1 MANMINCPHCGKLT
15 DPQLENCPHCGGR
28 VRQRTRPQPAAR
40 KRGRQTC
47 PSCKA
52 LVQEG
57 DIICVVCGTNLLTG
71 QKVGPETAAPSKR
84 KDFTP
89 QLVVG
94 SIVAVLV
101 IVVAGFFMWAAG
113 SDPVARARQLVADGD
128 NMQALTELRNYV
140 QNYPMHEEAVY
151 ELGRLEAWNGRPADA
166 AENFE
171 RIVLEMGGSNLD
183 AARSAVVYL
192 GDSIGARSRPRQ
204 IEMLRRLAGADADDW
219 KTKMMLAL
227 SQGAEGDT
235 AGLLKGADEVLS
247 TRPLDSL
254 AHWSLG
260 IGYALKGDYKA
271 ANERLERAR
280 RYEETADEPALTAE
294 VMVAKGFVASMS
306 GDTEKAL
313 ELLSE
318 AVQDPALPVRKDAL
332 TQLGKLLIQEG
343 RFSEALTHLETAI
356 HLRPI
361 EFTVP
366 YMRALCFQLIGSG
379 QDARA
384 AFEVISQQQNNPY
397 ALDGAVRLASIAL
410 SMSNLPQAQDAIDRA
425 QQLGGGSA
433 AYFTVRGRVDA
444 SAGNL
449 ASARENFRKAIVAD
463 GTYAAAYLESGL
475 TYLKQESLSEALR
488 ELERYLELIG
498 DDAQDADVEKV
509 RTLAEQLR
517 QTTGQ
522 DGMLEA
528 RNSEKLGTGGRGR
541 QTGQVTL

>member
-1 MANMINCPHCGKLT
+1 M
-15 DPQLENCPHCGGR
+15 
-28 VRQRTRPQPAAR
+28 
-40 KRGRQTC
+40 
-47 PSCKA
+47 
-52 LVQEG
+52 
-57 DIICVVCGTNLLTG
+57 
-71 QKVGPETAAPSKR
+71 
-84 KDFTP
+84 
-89 QLVVG
+89 
-94 SIVAVLV
+94 
-101 IVVAGFFMWAAG
+101 
-113 SDPVARARQLVADGD
+113 
-128 NMQALTELRNYV
+128 
-140 QNYPMHEEAVY
+140 
-151 ELGRLEAWNGRPADA
+151 
-166 AENFE
+166 
-171 RIVLEMGGSNLD
+171 
-183 AARSAVVYL
+183 
-192 GDSIGARSRPRQ
+192 
-204 IEMLRRLAGADADDW
+204 
-219 KTKMMLAL
+219 
-227 SQGAEGDT
+227 QGAH
-235 AGLLKGADEVLS
+235 EVIS
-247 TRPLDSL
+247 VRPTDSM

-271 ANERLERAR
+271 ANDQLERAR

-294 VMVAKGFVASMS
+294 VTVAKGFVASMS

-332 TQLGKLLIQEG
+332 TQLGKLLMQEG
-343 RFSEALTHLETAI
+343 RFSEALPHLETAI
-356 HLRPI
+356 RLRPI

-366 YMRALCFQLIGSG
+366 YLRALCFQSIGSG
-379 QDARA
+379 QDART

-509 RTLAEQLR
+509 RTLDEQLR

>member
-28 VRQRTRPQPAAR
+28 VRQKHRPQPAAR

-57 DIICVVCGTNLLTG
+57 DIICVVGGTNRLTG

-84 KDFTP
+84 TVFTP
-89 QLVVG
+89 QVVVG
-94 SIVAVLV
+94 SIVTVLA
-101 IVVAGFFMWAAG
+101 IVVAGFFMWAAQ
-113 SDPVARARQLVADGD
+113 SDPVARARQLIADGE
-128 NMQALTELRNYV
+128 NMQALTELRIYV
-140 QNYPMHEEAVY
+140 QPDSMHEEAVY
-151 ELGRLEAWNGRPADA
+151 ELGRLEAWNGRPTDA
-166 AENFE
+166 ARNFE
-171 RIVLEMGGSNLD
+171 RIVLEMDRSNLD

-192 GDSIGARSRPRQ
+192 GDIGPRMRPRQ
-204 IEMLRRLAGADADDW
+204 IEMLRRLASADASDW
-219 KTKMMLAL
+219 NTKMMLAL

-235 AGLLKGADEVLS
+235 AGLMKGSDEVLS
-247 TRPLDSL
+247 ARPMDSL

-260 IGYALKGDYKA
+260 IGYALRGDYKA
-271 ANERLERAR
+271 AKDRLERAR
-280 RYEETADEPALTAE
+280 RIEETAEEPALTAE
-294 VMVAKGFVASMS
+294 VMAAKGFVASLS

-318 AVQDPALPVRKDAL
+318 AVQNPALPVRKDAL

-343 RFSEALTHLETAI
+343 RLSDALAHLEAAM
-356 HLRPI
+356 LMPPVESR
-361 EFTVP
+361 VP
-366 YMRALCFQLIGSG
+366 YLRALCLLGLRE
-379 QDARA
+379 DARG

-397 ALDGAVRLASIAL
+397 ALDAAVRLASIAL
-410 SMSNLPQAQDAIDRA
+410 SIPNLSQAQDAIDRA
-425 QQLGGGSA
+425 ERLGGGTA

-444 SAGNL
+444 SSGNL
-449 ASARENFRKAIVAD
+449 ALARENFRKAIVAD

-475 TYLKQESLSEALR
+475 TYLKEESLSEALR

-498 DDAQDADVEKV
+498 DDTQGADVERV
-509 RTLAEQLR
+509 RALAEQLR

-522 DGMLEA
+522 GSMLEA
-528 RNSEKLGTGGRGR
+528 RIGERLEAGAGGR
-541 QTGQVTL
+541 QAGQVTL